1 MTVTRLLGNFK
12 TDLFFFSDTMS
23 LFDDRDVGESQP
35 KDSEMNYVTSLK
47 GEIRDYLLEN
57 TKKNLNFLVLGCSSF
72 LDKRWS
78 TLSFLSDAKR
88 KEVKAKIMSELQQLE
103 LEWEGHLPPPPKKRK
118 GLCMDIDGD
127 SEELKSG
134 DTKAEAERK
143 LDPNENPFPL
153 WMSRKAKY
161 PLLSQ
166 VARKY
171 LAVMGTSTPAERV
184 FSQLGRVLEKRR
196 LRMKDSLFSS
206 LMFLSDCDL

>member
-88 KEVKAKIMSELQQLE
+88 REVKAKIMSELQQLE
-103 LEWEGHLPPPPKKRK
+103 LEWEGDLPPPPKKRK
-118 GLCMDIDGD
+118 GLRMDIDGD
-127 SEELKSG
+127 SEELESG
-134 DTKAEAERK
+134 DTQAER
-143 LDPNENPFPL
+143 
-153 WMSRKAKY
+153 
-161 PLLSQ
+161 
-166 VARKY
+166 
-171 LAVMGTSTPAERV
+171 
-184 FSQLGRVLEKRR
+184 
-196 LRMKDSLFSS
+196 
-206 LMFLSDCDL
+206 